1 MCTVHVLHARRWT
14 TEGDKGKNYLW
25 WWAWIDGLTVVLVA
39 DLAVVLL
46 RPSSSSSL
54 RFSSAL
60 FASVSVSS
68 FCFSRGCCRL
78 GGQWQLAVMLVAVE
92 RNPTMPHGGYEGGS
106 GWEARWQQR
115 FSSSSSPC
123 RGAGCC
129 LFFNGAATGGR
140 KMMSWG
146 RLTMAWAVLLCC
158 APGGVG
164 VAAAGCGHSSSSLL
178 SLLLLSVSVTLF
190 LSKQFSVSLSRF
202 PLLFL
207 FSPLYL

>member
-1 MCTVHVLHARRWT
+1 LEIWNFFFTESDPAQKGLGWNRPKIKRAYFLQGWTQPSRMGWADVPARNEHRLVIVHEHSNQLSNQPEMCTVHVLHARRWT

-106 GWEARWQQR
+106 G
-115 FSSSSSPC
+115 
-123 RGAGCC
+123 
-129 LFFNGAATGGR
+129 
-140 KMMSWG
+140 
-146 RLTMAWAVLLCC
+146 
-158 APGGVG
+158 
-164 VAAAGCGHSSSSLL
+164 
-178 SLLLLSVSVTLF
+178 
-190 LSKQFSVSLSRF
+190 
-202 PLLFL
+202 
-207 FSPLYL
+207 